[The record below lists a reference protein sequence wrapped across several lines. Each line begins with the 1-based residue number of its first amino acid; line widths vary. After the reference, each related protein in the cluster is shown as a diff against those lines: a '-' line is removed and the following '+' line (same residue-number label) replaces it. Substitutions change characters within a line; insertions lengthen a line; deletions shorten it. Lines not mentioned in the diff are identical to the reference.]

1 MQGQART
8 APEKGGD
15 TLNIVFWGLIV
26 LSLFG
31 FWLSLSS
38 RFWSIGNRF
47 TNALK
52 DAKDAMKDEQE
63 EEKSGQ

>member
-1 MQGQART
+1 M
-8 APEKGGD
+8 
-15 TLNIVFWGLIV
+15 NIVFWGLIV

-38 RFWSIGNRF
+38 RFWSIGDRF

-52 DAKDAMKDEQE
+52 DAKDVMAE
-63 EEKSGQ
+63 EEEENKIE